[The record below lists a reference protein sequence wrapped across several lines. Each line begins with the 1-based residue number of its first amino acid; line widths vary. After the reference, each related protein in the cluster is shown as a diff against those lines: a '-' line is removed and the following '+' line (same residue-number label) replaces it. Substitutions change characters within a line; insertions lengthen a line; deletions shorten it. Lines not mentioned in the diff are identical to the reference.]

1 MQFSLDKIWVVSQVL
16 IVKTESYLYPISLH
30 VLSSL
35 WKVITKKPQEDKKQ
49 VGKAGLDLK
58 GVPGH

>member
-16 IVKTESYLYPISLH
+16 IVKTESYLYLISLH